1 MPRISVGGVRLL
13 FAAIALVLSVPCA
26 ASSWA
31 AASKEEICDVDADF
45 ALGLEDYPAAIT
57 LHRKVLHAHNDN
69 ALAHYHL
76 GFAYGMT
83 GRKRAEINEYLAAA
97 RLGLDK
103 WDLFLN
109 LGLAYLGQNDG
120 PKAIN
125 TLETAVLLGPD
136 HPEAHFNLAIAYEKD
151 NRLREALQ
159 QITASLHL
167 APEDPDGRN
176 TKAIICVELG
186 DLVCARDEWTHLVQV
201 APNYAPARV
210 NLAILSGSQM
220 PLAASTSSALDDD
233 GFAFAR

>member
-1 MPRISVGGVRLL
+1 ML
-13 FAAIALVLSVPCA
+13 FAAIVLALLLPCI

-45 ALGLEDYPAAIT
+45 ALGLENYPAAIA
-57 LHRKVLHAHNDN
+57 LHRKVLRAQSDN

-83 GRKRAEINEYLAAA
+83 GHETDEINEYLAAA

-109 LGLAYLGQNDG
+109 LGLVYLGRNDG
-120 PKAIN
+120 PKAIKM
-125 TLETAVLLGPD
+125 LQTAVLLGPQ
-136 HPEAHFNLAIAYEKD
+136 HPEAHFNLAIAYEKG
-151 NRLREALQ
+151 NRLRDALQ
-159 QITASLHL
+159 EIIVSLRL
-167 APEDPDGRN
+167 APEDPDERN
-176 TKAIICVELG
+176 TKGIICAELKN
-186 DLVCARDEWTHLVQV
+186 LVCARDEWTHLVQV

-210 NLAILSGSQM
+210 NLAILSGSHM
-220 PLAASTSSALDDD
+220 PLTASTSSALGGD

>member
-1 MPRISVGGVRLL
+1 VSRLGIGLRLL
-13 FAAIALVLSVPCA
+13 FAAIAPAVFLPCV

-45 ALGLEDYPAAIT
+45 ALGLGDYPAAIT
-57 LHRKVLHAHNDN
+57 LHRNVLRAHNDN

-83 GRKRAEINEYLAAA
+83 GRKGDEINEYLAAA

-103 WDLFLN
+103 WDLFLK

-120 PKAIN
+120 PKAIK
-125 TLETAVLLGPD
+125 TLQTAVLLGPH
-136 HPEAHFNLAIAYEKD
+136 HPEAHFNLAIAYEKG

-159 QITASLHL
+159 EIIISLHQ
-167 APEDPDGRN
+167 APEDPDERN
-176 TKAIICVELG
+176 TKGIICAELG
-186 DLVCARDEWTHLVQV
+186 NLVCARDEWAHLVQA

-210 NLAILSGSQM
+210 NLAILTGSHM
-220 PLAASTSSALDDD
+220 PLAASTSSAVAGD

>member
-1 MPRISVGGVRLL
+1 MPRLSVGSRLL
-13 FAAIALVLSVPCA
+13 FAAIVLALLLPCV

-31 AASKEEICDVDADF
+31 AISKEEICDVDADF
-45 ALGLEDYPAAIT
+45 ALGLQDYPAAIT
-57 LHRKVLHAHNDN
+57 LHRKVLRANKNN

-83 GRKRAEINEYLAAA
+83 GRKTDEINEYLAAA

-120 PKAIN
+120 PKAIK
-125 TLETAVLLGPD
+125 TLQTAVLLGPN
-136 HPEAHFNLAIAYEKD
+136 HPEAHFNLAIAYEKG

-159 QITASLHL
+159 ETIVSLHL
-167 APEDPDGRN
+167 APEDLDEGN
-176 TKAIICVELG
+176 TKGIICAELG
-186 DLVCARDEWTHLVQV
+186 NLVCARDEWAHLVQV
-201 APNYAPARV
+201 APHYAPARV
-210 NLAILSGSQM
+210 NLAILSGSHM
-220 PLAASTSSALDDD
+220 PLAASTSSAVAGD